1 MIFPCIF
8 KFQLA
13 TASKCRKRDGWQG
26 GDSDCIKSC
35 FYEILSPLCKYARH
49 VVIIH
54 PIAIAIAAE
63 ALISRSANS
72 RSVGD
77 QVLIFIKVF
86 PQSVNKER
94 SSIKGKLNS
103 SSEVIRR
110 CSLTLSGQK
119 LILNLMVLLKTFLG
133 ISD

>member
-1 MIFPCIF
+1 M
-8 KFQLA
+8 
-13 TASKCRKRDGWQG
+13 TAIALKAV
-26 GDSDCIKSC
+26 

-77 QVLIFIKVF
+77 QVLIFIRGFPVSQQGTELNQGQVEFVF
-86 PQSVNKER
+86 
-94 SSIKGKLNS
+94 
-103 SSEVIRR
+103 
-110 CSLTLSGQK
+110 
-119 LILNLMVLLKTFLG
+119 
-133 ISD
+133 

>member
-1 MIFPCIF
+1 MCILLNSDVLHLQLVQVNNSF
-8 KFQLA
+8 KVP
-13 TASKCRKRDGWQG
+13 KERDGWQN

-63 ALISRSANS
+63 SLISRSAIS

-77 QVLIFIKVF
+77 QVLIFIRGLPVS
-86 PQSVNKER
+86 QQGTE
-94 SSIKGKLNS
+94 LNQGH
-103 SSEVIRR
+103 E
-110 CSLTLSGQK
+110 
-119 LILNLMVLLKTFLG
+119 LN
-133 ISD
+133 

>member
-1 MIFPCIF
+1 MVVDDLSF

-13 TASKCRKRDGWQG
+13 TASKCRKRDGWQD

-63 ALISRSANS
+63 SLISRSANS

-77 QVLIFIKVF
+77 QVLIFIRGF
-86 PQSVNKER
+86 PQSVNRGR

-110 CSLTLSGQK
+110 CSLSGQK
-119 LILNLMVLLKTFLG
+119 LILNLMVLLKTFLR